1 MLSRRFFVALSLVA
15 GVGVQTAWAQQQ
27 YPSRTIRFIVPTGA
41 GSGTDN
47 TARFMADGLGK
58 AWGVPVVVEN
68 KVGAGGVIGT
78 DFAAKAPADGYTV
91 LFNYAQ
97 HYSYQ
102 WVEKTPYDAV
112 KDFEPIARLANS
124 TLVLL
129 TSAQSPFKS
138 VGDLLAAAKEK
149 PGGLSYGSAGQGT
162 TSHMA
167 AALFS
172 SMAGITMV
180 HVPYKAPAQAAID
193 AAAGQVQLTFGGLST
208 ALPLIKAGRVRAL
221 AVTTATRS
229 QNLPDVP
236 TMAEAG
242 LKGYDLGSPIW
253 ALAPRGTPQP
263 IVKKL
268 SDEMTRLAATQQFKD
283 FCLAQGF
290 EVDIQDV
297 AIYKAAAPAELEK
310 WRRLVELAKDKVN

>member
-1 MLSRRFFVALSLVA
+1 MISRRSFVALAALA
-15 GVGVQTAWAQQQ
+15 CAPVQFAWAQQQ
-27 YPSRTIRFIVPTGA
+27 YPSRAIRFIVPTGT

-47 TARFMADGLGK
+47 TARFMAEGLGK
-58 AWGVPVVVEN
+58 ALGVPVVVEN
-68 KVGAGGVIGT
+68 KLGAGGMIGT
-78 DFAAKAPADGYTV
+78 DFAAKAPPDGYTV

-112 KDFEPIARLANS
+112 KDFEPVARLANS

-129 TSAQSPFKS
+129 TSAQSPIKS
-138 VGDLLAAAKEK
+138 VRDLIAAAKEK

-167 AALFS
+167 AALFGT
-172 SMAGITMV
+172 MAGVSMV
-180 HVPYKAPAQAAID
+180 HIPYKAPAQAAID

-208 ALPLIKAGRVRAL
+208 ALPLIKAGRLKAL

-253 ALAPRGTPQP
+253 ALTPRGTPP
-263 IVKKL
+263 EIVKKL
-268 SDEMTRLAATQQFKD
+268 SEELTRLAASQQFKD
-283 FCLAQGF
+283 FCLAQGY
-290 EVDIQDV
+290 EVDIQD
-297 AIYKAAAPAELEK
+297 AATYKANAPAELEK
-310 WRRLVELAKDKVN
+310 WRRLAELAKDKVN